1 MSDPF
6 YLRSVRSVRGRR
18 PARPTAWGP
27 VAVLTGKL
35 LFLALVIFAGLY
47 LTAFLLG
54 YALGEPLR

>member
-18 PARPTAWGP
+18 PARPTAWGL
-27 VAVLTGKL
+27 AALTGKL